1 MCSIA
6 CAHIHLHLTC
16 IIFILHETSY
26 WCFTSHLL
34 NLCMKMPL
42 FSTASLETTSE
53 KKIGTGRQ
61 QKDNLLYC
69 GYCNH
74 QCKTTADLVKHCKQN
89 SHKYAVFADCGRD
102 VFWQFKPPPLEKEH
116 ISTALHR

>member
-1 MCSIA
+1 MFSSCNY
-6 CAHIHLHLTC
+6 
-16 IIFILHETSY
+16 SY

-34 NLCMKMPL
+34 TTYVYENII

-53 KKIGTGRQ
+53 KDIGIGRQ
-61 QKDNLLYC
+61 HKDILLYC

-89 SHKYAVFADCGRD
+89 SHKYAVFADSGRD
-102 VFWQFKPPPLEKEH
+102 VFWQFEPPPPPVKEH
-116 ISTALHR
+116 NISAAAYG